1 MMPSEL
7 RYIPPDAIRVN
18 EAFWGPGSEPTVLGW
33 LAAEYDPDTMPTLA
47 LAQING
53 REGLWLLGWENG
65 GTEYP
70 PLLEMIF
77 GPGYAVARLDQV
89 QAEIVR
95 ERMIT
100 PGEDEGIF
108 GFGH

>member
-1 MMPSEL
+1 MSDIHD
-7 RYIPPDAIRVN
+7 IPVGEIKVN
-18 EAFWGPGSEPTVLGW
+18 EEFWGPGSEPTVLGW
-33 LAAEYDPDTMPTLA
+33 LLQEYDPDTMPTLA

-100 PGEDEGIF
+100 PGEDEGNF
-108 GFGH
+108 GLGRW